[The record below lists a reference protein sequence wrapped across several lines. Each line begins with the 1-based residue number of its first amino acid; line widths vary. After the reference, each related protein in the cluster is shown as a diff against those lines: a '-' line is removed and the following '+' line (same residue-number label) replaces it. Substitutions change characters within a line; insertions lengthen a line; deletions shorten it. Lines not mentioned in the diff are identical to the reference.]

1 MSTKV
6 ASNQVFKSTGSNPV
20 ISVVVTAS
28 TGTATVQKLAGD
40 DESGTWVSVT
50 DGSVANA
57 NGELSVRAPIGQ
69 KFRITLTGDAEAYV
83 SL

>member
-6 ASNQVFKSTGSNPV
+6 ASNQVFKSTGQNPV

-28 TGTATVQKLAGD
+28 SGTATVQKLAGN
-40 DESGTWVSVT
+40 DEDGTWVSVT
-50 DGSVANA
+50 DGSVVNTD
-57 NGELSVRAPIGQ
+57 GELSVRAPVGQ

-83 SL
+83 TL